1 MTAVAM
7 VFPEPELRPSDPE
20 FVIFSDGLL
29 RVGAMVSGCLA
40 YFKHFLWLPTR
51 SRIEVFLRFCR
62 RILAFQ
68 KAASRGSGSRPMGGS
83 IGGR

>member
-51 SRIEVFLRFCR
+51 PRIGVFLRFCR
-62 RILAFQ
+62 RILAL
-68 KAASRGSGSRPMGGS
+68 
-83 IGGR
+83 